1 MCRYRPLAVLAVLLV
16 PSAAVACLWDFD
28 TLQQERSR
36 FPDTLE
42 LITGKFL
49 RHSPEFYEWRAKD
62 RRAKLAA
69 DPGNLAY
76 RDDLAVAL
84 DKLGRHDEAITVA
97 TETDRLRPGRYESAA
112 NLGTFLIH
120 AGRLEDGLAHIRRAI
135 AINPDAHF
143 GREVYQAKL
152 VEYVLTRR
160 KDGKLSLP
168 VGGVE
173 LYPTTTG
180 EEPEVRSYDAT
191 FARFLS
197 GGRDR
202 RLTAAER
209 QAAIKGVLGMMR
221 FGHHESPVLLEAL
234 GNLLTERYD
243 EPTADAKRLAA
254 RAYLRAS
261 YEAKEP
267 DAVQKYRVRAKEV
280 LEMQS
285 PRRDTYGQM
294 TLEELETDFK
304 RELAEAKVWYDE
316 LRQKEIGWI
325 RDGADP
331 DAEFAKLYATD
342 PAVSA
347 PAEYDGPTIDD
358 IHQRTILTAGV
369 VVGLGLFGMLTLA
382 GVLIWR
388 VYRGRVK

>member
-36 FPDTLE
+36 FPDALE

-69 DPGNLAY
+69 APTNLAY

-97 TETDRLRPGRYESAA
+97 TESDRLRPGRYESAA

-135 AINPDAHF
+135 ALNPDAHF

-152 VEYVLTRR
+152 VEYVLSRR
-160 KDGKLSLP
+160 KDGKLVLP
-168 VGGVE
+168 LSGPHAG
-173 LYPTTTG
+173 
-180 EEPEVRSYDAT
+180 S
-191 FARFLS
+191 FARFVLE
-197 GGRDR
+197 DAPPPA
-202 RLTAAER
+202 LAER

-221 FGHHESPVLLEAL
+221 FGHHDSPVLLDAL
-234 GNLLTERYD
+234 GSLLADRPD
-243 EPTADAKRLAA
+243 KPDADAKRLAA
-254 RAYLRAS
+254 RAYLKAS
-261 YEAKEP
+261 YEAKET
-267 DAVQKYRVRAKEV
+267 DAVQKYRARAKEV

-285 PRRDTYGQM
+285 PRRDAYGQM
-294 TLEELETDFK
+294 ALEDLEADFK
-304 RELAEAKVWYDE
+304 RELVEAKAWYDE
-316 LRQKEIGWI
+316 LRQKEIGWV

-331 DAEFAKLYATD
+331 DAEFAKLYAAD

-347 PAEYDGPTIDD
+347 PPEYDGPTVDD
-358 IHQRTILTAGV
+358 IYKRAILTAGA
-369 VVGLGLFGMLTLA
+369 VVGLGLLGTLTLA